1 MAQSDHLHGA
11 AVQTVAAPQQSVDQ
25 SVGSATRAPKLQQGS
40 LSDFVVQRLAA
51 QLVAKLAKFRVELI
65 ANGAQFMKD
74 TLPALCADIPL
85 ESLKLAIETVFSAPP
100 ITDPY
105 KKGIGKEASRNQE

>member
-1 MAQSDHLHGA
+1 M
-11 AVQTVAAPQQSVDQ
+11 
-25 SVGSATRAPKLQQGS
+25 
-40 LSDFVVQRLAA
+40 QRPAA

-74 TLPALCADIPL
+74 TVPALCADIPL
-85 ESLKLAIETVFSAPP
+85 ESLKLAIETVFCAPP

-105 KKGIGKEASRNQE
+105 VERCNNYYKLARSDKQHKLNERHHLGRPIRNQAGHRE